1 MLVITTSSELQQLI
15 TQFKAKNETIALVPT
30 MGNLH
35 DGHLNLVSLAHQ
47 HASRVIVSVFVN
59 PLQFNQVADLEHY
72 PRTLEQDVKLCEQ
85 HEVDIVFAPSNN
97 EIYPDNNSES
107 RLELPE
113 LSQISKV
120 LEGESRPGHFSGV
133 VTVVKKLFELT
144 QPDYAIFGEKDFQQ
158 LLIIRHM
165 VSVLKIP
172 VKIIASETIRESSG
186 LAMSSRNTKLTTEQR
201 QQAAQIYA
209 VLNFITEQLRS
220 GNTQYTE
227 LSQDGISQLSKQGFR
242 LDYLSICD
250 CDNLQPAV
258 AGEQGERVILIALW
272 LGDTRLIDNIR
283 V

>member
-1 MLVITTSSELQQLI
+1 MLVITTISELHKLI
-15 TQFKAKNETIALVPT
+15 KQYKDNNDTIALVPT

-47 HASRVIVSVFVN
+47 YASRVIVSIFVN

-72 PRTLEQDVKLCEQ
+72 PRTLEQDVKLCAQ
-85 HEVDIVFAPSNN
+85 HEVDIVFAPLNN
-97 EIYPDNNSES
+97 EMYPDNNSQS

-113 LSQISKV
+113 LSLLSNI
-120 LEGESRPGHFSGV
+120 LEGASRPRHFSGV
-133 VTVVKKLFELT
+133 VTVVKKLLELT

-165 VSVLKIP
+165 VAQLKIP
-172 VKIIASETIRESSG
+172 VKIISSETIRESSG
-186 LAMSSRNTKLTTEQR
+186 LAMSSRNIKLTSEQR

-209 VLNFITEQLRS
+209 VLKSIAEQVLS
-220 GNTQYTE
+220 GNTHYIK
-227 LSQDGISQLSKQGFR
+227 LSQDGISQLSKLGFR

-258 AGEQGERVILIALW
+258 PGEQGERVILIALW
-272 LGDTRLIDNIR
+272 LGDTRLIDNVR